1 MLLNNQTV
9 TGLNHRACPDSLEKR
24 RNIFCIQY
32 SPRISKA
39 CDVPIAVLS
48 LQDIFASLSSLSLFL
63 SNIMSPPFQ
72 FTLMP
77 DAVLVREQGDG
88 GSVIDSDIVGGRMG
102 LLL

>member
-1 MLLNNQTV
+1 MSRLSQ
-9 TGLNHRACPDSLEKR
+9 EKVKH
-24 RNIFCIQY
+24 IFAFRY

-39 CDVPIAVLS
+39 CDIPIAALS
-48 LQDIFASLSSLSLFL
+48 LQDIFARLSSLSLFL
-63 SNIMSPPFQ
+63 SIIVSPPFQ